1 MKGIILVIVVEM
13 CRFETVLGVPPWTI
27 SLAISSICI
36 SLALNALVTGLLV
49 LRITLVHR
57 QTRRAMA
64 QADQRLYD
72 LQVSPVISILIE
84 TGMITFVSQLIFV
97 IVFGLQNACAIA
109 VGSPMV
115 MVYVGSS
122 RFEFLYSIL

>member
-13 CRFETVLGVPPWTI
+13 CRFETVPPGTI
-27 SLAISSICI
+27 SLGTSSICI

-49 LRITLVHR
+49 LKNPLVHR
-57 QTRRAMA
+57 QCRRAMA
-64 QADQRLYD
+64 QDGRRLYD

-84 TGMITFVSQLIFV
+84 TGMMTFVSQLIFI
-97 IVFGLQNACAIA
+97 IVFGLQNGSAIV

-115 MVYVGSS
+115 MV
-122 RFEFLYSIL
+122 